1 MGPIEFVA
9 LLLAGVGP
17 LLALSHAL
25 RLPAT
30 VVLFAAGLG
39 AGLLPGPAPVRV
51 DPDLVIWLFLP
62 PVIYAG
68 TVRVT
73 PHLLRVTLLPG
84 VLVGVVTS
92 LCIVL
97 AVAVVLRMLLL
108 PGLGWTAALALGV
121 VAALFDTRLFHE
133 ADGRP
138 HVPRALGDALKAREM
153 AARVTA
159 LVALKLTLDALAA
172 GQAPGLGEAVLDIAW
187 SLAGGAA
194 VGAVI
199 ARAVLWLRDR
209 AGPAPVEIAVSLAT
223 PYLTALAAR
232 GLGLSLAVAVIA
244 AALTVAAA
252 RVDRKTGEA
261 RSSAEARITAAAF
274 WEELSLIASSVLF
287 FLAGLA
293 LPDAWASLGDWPGW
307 RTAGA
312 AAGIVIIAL
321 ALQGVGSLVSTRLPP
336 LRDALEG
343 PGSTLR
349 AAGVMAWASTQS
361 VLGLVV
367 ALSIPPAARS
377 GELFSERGLVVVV
390 ASLVILS
397 SVAVQGLTLR
407 AAVRHAGLGGE
418 DEAQREEEEARNAAA
433 AARQEAPAEDTHPDS
448 LAAERR
454 ALLHLREH
462 DEIGDEALRSLLRE
476 ADLRDRAAE
485 GDGRTGAGPPN
496 P

>member
-1 MGPIEFVA
+1 M
-9 LLLAGVGP
+9 
-17 LLALSHAL
+17 

-30 VVLFAAGLG
+30 VLLFAAGLG

-51 DPDLVIWLFLP
+51 DPELVIWLFLP
-62 PVIYAG
+62 PVIYAS

-73 PHLLRVTLLPG
+73 PHLLRIALLPG

-92 LCIVL
+92 LCIVVG
-97 AVAVVLRMLLL
+97 VAMALRTLLL

-159 LVALKLTLDALAA
+159 LVSLKLTLDALAA
-172 GQAPGLGEAVLDIAW
+172 GQAPGLGEAALDIAW
-187 SLAGGAA
+187 SVGGGAVA
-194 VGAVI
+194 GAAI

-223 PYLTALAAR
+223 PYLAALAAR

-252 RVDRKTGEA
+252 RVNRQTGEA
-261 RSSAEARITAAAF
+261 RSSAEARITATAF

-293 LPDAWASLGDWPGW
+293 LPGAWASLGDWPGW

-312 AAGIVIIAL
+312 AAGILAIAL
-321 ALQGVGSLVSTRLPP
+321 ALQGLGSLASTRLPP
-336 LRDALEG
+336 LREALEE

-367 ALSIPPAARS
+367 ALSIPAAGRA
-377 GELFSERGLVVVV
+377 GEPFGERGLVVVV
-390 ASLVILS
+390 ASLVILG
-397 SVAVQGLTLR
+397 SVVVQGLTLR
-407 AAVRHAGLGGE
+407 VVVRKAGLGGQKE
-418 DEAQREEEEARNAAA
+418 TQQEEKKARDLAT
-433 AARQEAPAEDTHPDS
+433 AARKEVPTDDSHPDS

-454 ALLHLREH
+454 ALLRLRER
-462 DEIGDEALRSLLRE
+462 DEIGDEALRRLLRE
-476 ADLRDRAAE
+476 ADLRGRAAE